1 MTHTLHRLG
10 SLDSLRNDF
19 VVVAIYAHGI
29 NDGLPD
35 SREKML
41 RIAEILK
48 SQEPVNMID
57 EFLWNLTPAIQAV
70 YDDREKLKEALR
82 LLKKENLGISVTVSG
97 LISEVRR
104 VAEELGLK
112 LHTVNLSLGVF
123 GNKRLLPTEEILE
136 ITSMCGHHCVSPN
149 LVRRLISDVKK
160 GRLTPEEAA
169 EQLSKP
175 CVCGVFNK
183 SRAAALIRNIVSQK
197 RG

>member
-1 MTHTLHRLG
+1 MTHTLHRMG
-10 SLDSLRNDF
+10 SEDSLRNDF

-29 NDGLPD
+29 NDNLPD

-48 SQEPVNMID
+48 SQKPVNIID

-70 YDDREKLKEALR
+70 YDDRNKLKEALR
-82 LLKKENLGISVTVSG
+82 LLKEEDLGISITVSG
-97 LISEVRR
+97 LISEVKQ

-112 LHTVNLSLGVF
+112 IHTVNLSLGVF
-123 GNKRLLPTEEILE
+123 GYKKLLPPEEILE

-149 LVRRLISDVKK
+149 LVRNLISEVRN

-183 SRAAALIRNIVSQK
+183 SRAATLIRNIVSQK